1 MISREDA
8 VCVLAELESNDL
20 IADEIREKLSD
31 IRNCI
36 EAEGQGWH
44 FWGASDIDYGDLH
57 TSIRADLWTESER
70 KKCEAL
76 DEYYTF
82 TPAPYEVGDVIDRRK
97 ELEEDY

>member
-8 VCVLAELESNDL
+8 ACVLAELESNDL
-20 IADEIREKLSD
+20 IADDIKEKLTD
-31 IRNCI
+31 IRACI
-36 EAEGQGWH
+36 EAEAEGWH

-57 TSIRADLWTESER
+57 TAIRSDLWTESER

-82 TPAPYEVGDVIDRRK
+82 TPAPYEAGDVIDRRR
-97 ELEEDY
+97 ELEGDY